1 MANKKNGH
9 QVAEESKTFDY
20 ADENG
25 NVIEE
30 SDTKQTNGHNAKGAT
45 HKECHCHD
53 ENDKNCG
60 CDNECHCHKEH
71 KGEQEKHHCCHD
83 KGRCECENNGE
94 VKEVNLDYLEL
105 AQRLKAEF
113 DNYKR
118 RNADVRAEAYSDGI
132 MDVVKKLLPVLDGFH
147 QATKNISDPST
158 LEGVE
163 LLRKQFVEA
172 LATFGVEKIDCVGK
186 PFDPH
191 SHNAVVAVEV
201 EGVEP
206 DMVVEEYQEGFK
218 LKDKVIR
225 HSVVRIS
232 K

>member
-1 MANKKNGH
+1 MASKKTKPN
-9 QVAEESKTFDY
+9 VEEAKPTFDY
-20 ADENG
+20 VDENG
-25 NVIEE
+25 NVIDENTQDQTQNKENHSHEE
-30 SDTKQTNGHNAKGAT
+30 GGKHGCGCHGQDNH
-45 HKECHCHD
+45 ECHH
-53 ENDKNCG
+53 
-60 CDNECHCHKEH
+60 EH
-71 KGEQEKHHCCHD
+71 GHCCHH
-83 KGRCECENNGE
+83 EHEI
-94 VKEVNLDYLEL
+94 KETNLDYLEL

-118 RNADVRAEAYSDGI
+118 RNADVRAEAYNDGI
-132 MDVVKKLLPVLDGFH
+132 IDVVKKLLPVLDGFH

-158 LEGVE
+158 LEGVSILQKQ
-163 LLRKQFVEA
+163 LLDA
-172 LATFGVEKIDCVGK
+172 LSTFGVSKIDCVGK

>member
-1 MANKKNGH
+1 MANKKTKPNI
-9 QVAEESKTFDY
+9 EEQKPTFDY

-30 SDTKQTNGHNAKGAT
+30 KTQDQSQSKPKNNGGGCKHGCGC
-45 HKECHCHD
+45 HGQEEHHECHH
-53 ENDKNCG
+53 EHGQG
-60 CDNECHCHKEH
+60 C
-71 KGEQEKHHCCHD
+71 CCHH
-83 KGRCECENNGE
+83 EHEI
-94 VKEVNLDYLEL
+94 KETNLDYLEL

-118 RNADVRAEAYSDGI
+118 RNADARAEAYNDGI
-132 MDVVKKLLPVLDGFH
+132 IDVVKQLLPVLDGFH

-158 LEGVE
+158 LEGVSILQKQ
-163 LLRKQFVEA
+163 LLDA
-172 LATFGVEKIDCVGK
+172 LSTFGVSKIDCVGK
-186 PFDPH
+186 LFDPH